1 MKNKALSAFTYV
13 TQADDTAL
21 PVYNFSPG
29 PAMLPKAVM
38 QQVREELLD
47 WHGTGISAME
57 MGHRSREF
65 MSIAEQSDATLR
77 ELLAIPENYKVL
89 FLQGG
94 ATSQFAMV
102 PMNLL
107 SGTDTADYIHTGVW
121 SGKAIDEAQ
130 RHGTINVAASSAVD
144 NFMTIP
150 ARDQWQLNERA
161 VYVYY
166 TSNETIGGVEFQ
178 STPDVGDIP
187 LVCDMTS
194 DFLTQRLDISRYGII
209 FAGAQKNVGPAGLV
223 IVIIRDD
230 LLGKAAANIPS
241 LYDYAVQA
249 KHESMFNTPATF
261 SWYMAGL
268 VFNWIKQQGGVEAM
282 YRNSIRRSGNLYAAI
297 EASSFYRNPVTPE
310 FRSRMNVPFILA
322 DESLNDKFLQ
332 EARQHGL
339 VALKGHRVI
348 GGMRASMYN
357 AMPDEGVDA
366 LIAFMQDFE
375 RLHG

>member
-1 MKNKALSAFTYV
+1 MSTFAHAP
-13 TQADDTAL
+13 QADDTGL

-38 QQVREELLD
+38 QQAREELLD
-47 WHGTGISAME
+47 WQGTGVSAME

-65 MSIAEQSDATLR
+65 MSIAEHSEATLR
-77 ELLAIPENYKVL
+77 ELLAIPKNYKVL

-107 SGTDTADYIHTGVW
+107 SDTDTADYIHTGVW
-121 SGKAIDEAQ
+121 SGKAIEEAQ
-130 RHGTINVAASSAVD
+130 RHGTINVAASSAAD
-144 NFMTIP
+144 NYLTIP

-161 VYVYY
+161 AYVYY
-166 TSNETIGGVEFQ
+166 TSNETISGVEFQ

-194 DFLTQRLDISRYGII
+194 DFLTRQLDISRYGII
-209 FAGAQKNVGPAGLV
+209 FVGAQKNVGLAGLV
-223 IVIIRDD
+223 VVIVRDD
-230 LLGKAAANIPS
+230 LIGKAPANIPS

-249 KHESMFNTPATF
+249 KNDSMFNTPATF

-268 VFNWIKQQGGVEAM
+268 VFDWVKQQGGVEVM
-282 YRNSIRRSGNLYAAI
+282 QQNSIRRSSKLYTVIDASDFYQSPVAA
-297 EASSFYRNPVTPE
+297 E
-310 FRSRMNVPFILA
+310 FRSRVNVPFTLVE
-322 DESLNDKFLQ
+322 DSLNDKFLQ
-332 EARQHGL
+332 EARQNGL

-375 RLHG
+375 RLHS